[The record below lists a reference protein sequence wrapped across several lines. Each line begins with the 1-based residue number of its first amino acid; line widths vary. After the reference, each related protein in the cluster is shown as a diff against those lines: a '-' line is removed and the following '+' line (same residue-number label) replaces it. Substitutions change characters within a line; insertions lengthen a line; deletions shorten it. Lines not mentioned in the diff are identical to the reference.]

1 MIAARSCVV
10 AAFCAAVVL
19 LAQSGPM
26 AREMLPGPVP
36 AEVVEVVDGD
46 TLKVR
51 AHIWLGQAVE
61 TSVRLD
67 GINAPELK
75 GGCDAERRLAA
86 AAKDYLARR
95 LAGGAVSLRD
105 ISYDKYG
112 GRVVARVDDA
122 AGRDLGA
129 ELVAAGFALPY
140 DGGKRGTW
148 C

>member
-1 MIAARSCVV
+1 MIAARFRSV
-10 AAFCAAVVL
+10 AAFCAAVVV
-19 LAQSGPM
+19 LAPIASV
-26 AREMLPGPVP
+26 ARESLPGPVP
-36 AEVVEVVDGD
+36 AEVVEVIDGD

-75 GGCDAERRLAA
+75 GDCAAERRLAA

-95 LAGGAVSLRD
+95 LADGAVSLRD
-105 ISYDKYG
+105 ITYDKYG

-122 AGRDLGA
+122 AGRDLAA